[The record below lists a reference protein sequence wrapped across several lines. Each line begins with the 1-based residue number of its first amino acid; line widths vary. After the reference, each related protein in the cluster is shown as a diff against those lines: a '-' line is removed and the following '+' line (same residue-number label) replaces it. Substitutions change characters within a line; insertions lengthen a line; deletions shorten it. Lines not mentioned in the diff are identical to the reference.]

1 VTARGSPR
9 TIFQRAI
16 ESQNL
21 VVAELTLRAEIP
33 RPTLEDLLDLTALI
47 ALKKP
52 ERFARV
58 AGRWLLKYLEVAE
71 DATVDE
77 AAFVA
82 VSLQALGGRH
92 HGRALGSLR
101 SLAEEAGRRRAHGG
115 SPARR

>member
-1 VTARGSPR
+1 MTAQGNPR
-9 TIFQRAI
+9 TVFQRAI

-21 VVAELTLRAEIP
+21 LIAEMTLRAEIP

-58 AGRWLLKYLEVAE
+58 AGRWLLKYLEAAE

-92 HGRALGSLR
+92 HGHALGFLR
-101 SLAEEAGRRRAHGG
+101 SLAQEARGRGRNR
-115 SPARR
+115 

>member
-1 VTARGSPR
+1 VTARGDPR
-9 TIFQRAI
+9 SIFRRAI

-21 VVAELTLRAEIP
+21 LVAKMTLRAEIP

-47 ALKKP
+47 AVKKP

-58 AGRWLLKYLEVAE
+58 AGRWLLKYLEAAE
-71 DATVDE
+71 DATIDE

-92 HGRALGSLR
+92 HGRVLGILR
-101 SLAEEAGRRRAHGG
+101 DLAEEAGRRR
-115 SPARR
+115 